1 MYSTYVILI
10 HVYMYAIQR
19 ELSFSHYIMILL
31 ECDVTHGG
39 EPGNEASYRLFLGLG
54 LGHDIAGM

>member
-39 EPGNEASYRLFLGLG
+39 SLEMRLAIGYS
-54 LGHDIAGM
+54 